1 MTEFTTSQI
10 LMEMNII
17 SECSEKQLCSKQDA
31 AALLSI
37 EQEEGWIKES
47 GDQPI
52 DIIAVFDGHGPDL
65 VIDII
70 RKLNLYEHFA
80 SSNPAESIQKDIDM
94 QIQIKKEEI
103 NKVHYVVGTSFRN
116 YMSNKITSTTIARS
130 GTTFSFAKIYRNTET
145 KKVKIVAEWL
155 GDSPI
160 IVFINGEL
168 VFKSEIHHAVNDA
181 EVQRLLQN
189 NTILGTEKSRQGF
202 SVLNEDTIAI
212 NPGKYIVLKT
222 NDLLSVTRSLGHGRV
237 LGVETQKHVIECS
250 TEDEVKVITFSD
262 GVGDVLHMDYD
273 LEKLKMFSADEIV
286 ELAEQRWKQEWKCG
300 EKFVKFSSNGYDDC
314 CCAIWMQKKS
324 E

>member
-1 MTEFTTSQI
+1 MTEFTTSEI
-10 LMEMNII
+10 LLKMNIL
-17 SECSEKQLCSKQDA
+17 SESSEKQLCSKQDA
-31 AALLSI
+31 AAVLSI
-37 EQEEGWIKES
+37 EEEEGWIKKS

-52 DIIAVFDGHGPDL
+52 DIVAVFDGHGPDL

-70 RKLNLYEHFA
+70 RNLNLYQHFA
-80 SSNPAESIQKDIDM
+80 SSNPAESIQKDIDI
-94 QIQIKKEEI
+94 QIQIKKEEN
-103 NKVHYVVGTSFRN
+103 NKVQYVVGKSFRD

-130 GTTFSFAKIYRNTET
+130 GATFSFAKIYRNTET
-145 KKVKIVAEWL
+145 NKVKIIAEWL

-168 VFKSEIHHAVNDA
+168 VFKSVIHHALNDA

-189 NTILGTEKSRQGF
+189 KTILGTEKSTQGF
-202 SVLNEDTIAI
+202 SVLNEDTISI

-262 GVGDVLHMDYD
+262 GVGDVIHMDYD
-273 LEKLKMFSADEIV
+273 LEKLKMFSAEEIV
-286 ELAEQRWKQEWKCG
+286 ELAEKRWKQEWKCG
-300 EKFVKFSSNGYDDC
+300 EKMVKFSSNGYDDC
-314 CCAIWMQKKS
+314 CCAVWMQTKT
-324 E
+324 